1 MSCNPAFGGIGKGQ
15 LMREIDALDGL
26 CARICGIFITLMI
39 NFCLSL
45 TTFEILID
53 YKFSINFVNYLKIS
67 DLSGIQYKILNRSRG
82 PAVWV

>member
-15 LMREIDALDGL
+15 LMREIDALDGI
-26 CARICGIFITLMI
+26 CARISGIFITLF
-39 NFCLSL
+39 NSL